1 MKKIIV
7 FILGSALSFPV
18 LSADIYTVDSR
29 HTFPS
34 FRVDHMGFSIQ
45 KGRFNHTAGKISL
58 SPEKNTGHIEVV
70 IDADSID
77 TGLVELEE
85 HLKKPD
91 FLEIERYPKITF
103 VSTSLQFVKDVL
115 VAVEGNLTLHGV
127 TRPVHL
133 DVKRFKCGLNPI
145 ALKQVCGAD
154 VITSFKRSD
163 FGVSKYVPMIS
174 DDVQVEIQI
183 EAIKD

>member
-1 MKKIIV
+1 MKTFI
-7 FILGSALSFPV
+7 FILSFFTSGLV
-18 LSADIYTVDSR
+18 LADNYTVDSR

-34 FRVDHMGFSIQ
+34 FSIDHMGFSIQ
-45 KGRFNHTAGKISL
+45 KGRFNHTAGRISL
-58 SPEKNTGHIEVV
+58 SPEKNTGHIEVE

-85 HLKKPD
+85 HLKKSD
-91 FLEIERYPKITF
+91 FLGVGRYPKINF
-103 VSTSLQFVKDVL
+103 VSTALQFIKDEL
-115 VAVEGNLTLHGV
+115 VGVEGNLTLHGV
-127 TRPVHL
+127 TRSVHL
-133 DVKRFKCGLNPI
+133 DVKRLKCGLNLV

-163 FGVSKYVPMIS
+163 FGIDKYVPMIS
-174 DDVQVEIQI
+174 DEVQIQIQI